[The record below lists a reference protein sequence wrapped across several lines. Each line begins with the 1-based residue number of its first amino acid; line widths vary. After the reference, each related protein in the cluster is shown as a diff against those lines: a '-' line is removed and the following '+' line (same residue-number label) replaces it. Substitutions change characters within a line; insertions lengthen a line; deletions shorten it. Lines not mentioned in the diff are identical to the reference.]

1 MLKKGLNENMKIKV
15 FTAATTHDL
24 EKDVNRFIA
33 QRDID
38 VVKMDFSTA
47 VTASVHMA
55 YSVMVTYEAHGL
67 VIENEEAL

>member
-1 MLKKGLNENMKIKV
+1 MKIKI

-33 QRDID
+33 QRDVDMI
-38 VVKMDFSTA
+38 KMDFATC
-47 VTASVHMA
+47 VTSSVHMA
-55 YSVMVTYEAHGL
+55 YSVMITYEAHGL

>member
-1 MLKKGLNENMKIKV
+1 MKIKI

-33 QRDID
+33 QREIDI
-38 VVKMDFSTA
+38 VKMDFTTT
-47 VTASVHMA
+47 VTSSVHLA
-55 YSVMVTYEAHGL
+55 FTVMVTYEAHGL

>member
-1 MLKKGLNENMKIKV
+1 MKIRI
-15 FTAATTHDL
+15 FTAATTGDL

-38 VVKMDFSTA
+38 IIKLDFSTC
-47 VTASVHMA
+47 VTSSVHMA
-55 YSVMVTYEAHGL
+55 YSVMISYEAHGL

>member
-1 MLKKGLNENMKIKV
+1 MKIRI
-15 FTAATTHDL
+15 FTSAAAAEL

-38 VVKMDFSTA
+38 IVQMQFSTA
-47 VTASVHMA
+47 VTSSVHMA